1 MSLIGL
7 ETTVTNRMESIVIGL
22 GILTALAAC
31 NEPTRTD
38 ESSVTRPSA
47 TAAAL
52 LHQFTIQ
59 DLGTFGGDEAG
70 ALGINELGEVV
81 GFAQLPSGEVRA
93 FIWRAGQGKQSL
105 GTLGGA
111 NSRARA
117 INDRSEVAGISEI
130 SAESDLVH
138 SFLWTSEDG
147 MRDLGTLGGGVSE
160 AYGINNRQEVVG
172 WSENP
177 NNLPRPFLWRPGQGM
192 QSLGTLGGTESAALG
207 INDAT
212 QVGGAGLTAD
222 GNCHAFLWTAAGG
235 RADLGTLGGANSEAS
250 DISENGA
257 VVGSSETADGAQ
269 EAFLWTREGGMR
281 SLGTLGKDP
290 SSGAKAV
297 NNDLQV
303 AGSAGPIIPTLWTPK
318 HDMWPLPTL
327 GGGEGFPRHMNELSQ
342 IVGFSTTEEGTLHAA
357 LWTPVR
363 GPLAVPHTRK
373 GSADMVAGRP
383 GEAR

>member
-1 MSLIGL
+1 M
-7 ETTVTNRMESIVIGL
+7 TNRMASIVVRL
-22 GILTALAAC
+22 GILTVLAAC
-31 NEPTRTD
+31 DDRTGPAEP
-38 ESSVTRPSA
+38 SVTRPSA

-81 GFAQLPSGEVRA
+81 GFAQLPEGTLQA
-93 FIWRAGQGKQSL
+93 FIWRAGQDKQSL

-117 INDRSEVAGISEI
+117 INDRSEVAGISEV
-130 SAESDLVH
+130 SDESDLVH

-177 NNLPRPFLWRPGQGM
+177 NNGPRAFLWRPGRGM
-192 QSLGTLGGTESAALG
+192 QSLGTLGGTESFAFG

-212 QVGGAGLTAD
+212 QVVGSSLIAD
-222 GNCHAFLWTAAGG
+222 GNSHAFLWTPAGG
-235 RADLGTLGGANSEAS
+235 MEDLGTLGGANSEAS

-257 VVGSSETADGAQ
+257 VVGSSETAAGTQ

-281 SLGTLGKDP
+281 SLGTLDKDP

-318 HDMWPLPTL
+318 HDMWRLPTL
-327 GGGEGFPRHMNELSQ
+327 GGGEGFPRDMNELSQ
-342 IVGFSTTEEGTLHAA
+342 IVGFSTNEDGTLRAA

-363 GPLAVPHTRK
+363 GPLALPNTRK
-373 GSADMVAGRP
+373 GSADMVPGRP
-383 GEAR
+383 GGAR